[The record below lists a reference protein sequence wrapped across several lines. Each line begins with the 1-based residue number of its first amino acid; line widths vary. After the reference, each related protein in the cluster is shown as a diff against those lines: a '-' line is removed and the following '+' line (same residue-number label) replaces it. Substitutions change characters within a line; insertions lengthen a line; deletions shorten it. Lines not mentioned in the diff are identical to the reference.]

1 MKAEHPE
8 ETMSFER
15 VKAWLDARG
24 MADRARE
31 FDVSSATVPL
41 AALAVGVEEARIA
54 KTLSFRAQG
63 GGALLIVAA
72 GDARVNNTAFKARF
86 GYKARMLTAQEAV
99 EETGHAVGGVCPF
112 ALKPGVQ
119 VCREESLRRVDS
131 GYPACGSA
139 NSAVRLSPDELQA
152 LSGGEWVDVCAIR
165 NAE

>member
-1 MKAEHPE
+1 
-8 ETMSFER
+8 MSYER

-24 MADRARE
+24 MAGRALE

-54 KTLSFRAQG
+54 KTLSFRAPN

-72 GDARVNNTAFKARF
+72 GDARVNNAAFKATF
-86 GYKARMLTAQEAV
+86 GCKARMLTAQEAV

-119 VCREESLRRVDS
+119 VCLDESLKRFDS
-131 GYPACGSA
+131 VYPACGSA
-139 NSAVRLSPDELQA
+139 SSAVRLSPDELQEV
-152 LSGGEWVDVCAIR
+152 SGGEWVEVCKV
-165 NAE
+165 AEEIAKQ

>member
-1 MKAEHPE
+1 
-8 ETMSFER
+8 MSFER

-24 MADRARE
+24 MAGRALE

-54 KTLSFRAQG
+54 KTLSFRAPN

-72 GDARVNNTAFKARF
+72 GDARVNNAAFKATF
-86 GYKARMLTAQEAV
+86 GCKARMLTAQEAV

-119 VCREESLRRVDS
+119 VCLDESLKRFDS
-131 GYPACGSA
+131 VYPACGSA
-139 NSAVRLSPDELQA
+139 SSAVRLSPDELQEV
-152 LSGGEWVDVCAIR
+152 SGGEWVKVCR
-165 NAE
+165 VAEEIAKQ

>member
-1 MKAEHPE
+1 
-8 ETMSFER
+8 MSFER

-24 MADRARE
+24 MAGRALE

-54 KTLSFRAQG
+54 KTLSFRAPN

-72 GDARVNNTAFKARF
+72 GDARVNNAAFKATF
-86 GYKARMLTAQEAV
+86 GCKARMLTAQEAV

-119 VCREESLRRVDS
+119 VCLDESLRRFDS
-131 GYPACGSA
+131 VYPACGSA
-139 NSAVRLSPDELQA
+139 SSAVRLSPDELQE
-152 LSGGEWVDVCAIR
+152 LSGGEWVEVCKV
-165 NAE
+165 AEEIAKQ